1 MTRTVKWLSGT
12 LNTGKWAAV
21 LAIATAYSLQKDAF
35 LRTLART
42 VRWADLDNPRA
53 FRKRDKASRVNCWT
67 LPVHLYDRALFD
79 AVDTMRRWIRA
90 AIAQTH
96 IEGKLFRAVEG
107 RQRRYAFWL
116 LRKFGRIGA
125 VLRGEAPEPQFA
137 ISLAERQAVVRL
149 LRRLLRRALGK
160 SPRVHLRRSF
170 ALDNTLYRFFTHPGK
185 PYLSI
190 ASLVPGQRIVIPLK
204 GLPVPAV
211 TGNVRVVID
220 PLKHTVAIHVPVP
233 VRVKPLPERREPVV
247 IGLDSGVTEVFADS
261 RGNFYGERF
270 GLVLDRLS
278 AQTTTQGAE
287 RNRLHAA
294 EKKLAASPRPEERK
308 KAGRMRRFNLGRVKL
323 DARRARGQAE
333 VKRRISEALREVLR
347 FRPDVLVMEDLSRMR
362 GRTKSRNLSRVVS
375 RWMRSNLK
383 ERAEFLSQAGGSRLK
398 TVNAAYTSQECPKC
412 DYVHQNNREGD
423 RFHCRN
429 CHFTGHADTVAAVNV
444 ERRHTDPERRER
456 IQVFTTKEVV
466 FKSLREIFERKREL
480 ST

>member
-1 MTRTVKWLSGT
+1 MTRTVKWLSGP

-79 AVDTMRRWIRA
+79 AVETMRRWILA

-96 IEGKLFRAVEG
+96 IEGKLFRMFEG

-116 LRKFGRIGA
+116 LRKFVRIGA

-137 ISLAERQAVVRL
+137 IALAERQAVVRL
-149 LRRLLRRALGK
+149 LRRLLRKALGK
-160 SPRVHLRRSF
+160 APRVHLRRSF
-170 ALDNTLYRFFTHPGK
+170 ALDNTLYRFFTHQGK

-204 GLPVPAV
+204 GFPVPAV

-220 PLKHTVAIHVPVP
+220 PLQHTVAIHVPIP
-233 VRVKPLPERREPVV
+233 VRVKTLPERREPVV
-247 IGLDSGVTEVFADS
+247 VGLDAGVTEVFADS
-261 RGNFYGERF
+261 RGHFYGEGF

-287 RNRLHAA
+287 RNRLYAA
-294 EKKLAASPRPEERK
+294 AKTLAASSRPEDRQ
-308 KAGRMRRFNLGRVKL
+308 KAGRIRRYNLGRMKL

-347 FRPDVLVMEDLSRMR
+347 SRPDVLVMEDLSRMR
-362 GRTKSRNLSRVVS
+362 GRTKKPTPLPRGLALDAGKPKGTGGVPGPSGRFPLGDGE
-375 RWMRSNLK
+375 RSLHVPGVP
-383 ERAEFLSQAGGSRLK
+383 AVRL
-398 TVNAAYTSQECPKC
+398 CP
-412 DYVHQNNREGD
+412 
-423 RFHCRN
+423 
-429 CHFTGHADTVAAVNV
+429 
-444 ERRHTDPERRER
+444 P
-456 IQVFTTKEVV
+456 
-466 FKSLREIFERKREL
+466 
-480 ST
+480 